1 MLPCSVF
8 FVLLHRQL
16 STVITPEDK
25 WNDNRGR
32 GDLAK
37 LFATSVASKAP
48 HLKRSRSKQNP
59 SLRTKARTL
68 PAVLTPNGPAITL
81 IYLFFFQVAP
91 KFSTKLMCTAWFI
104 PRHTSLEWNR
114 FKIRE
119 MKVESLWTEYN
130 TISRVEFLSMLQ
142 QGILVSIFP
151 SLSVIQHKNYFT
163 IHLTIFQKFPIINYK
178 RASL

>member
-91 KFSTKLMCTAWFI
+91 KFSTKLMCAAWFI

-119 MKVESLWTEYN
+119 MKVEGLRTEYN

-151 SLSVIQHKNYFT
+151 SFSIIQHKNYFPF
-163 IHLTIFQKFPIINYK
+163 ISQFSKNSQLLIINE
-178 RASL
+178 LP